1 MHIEDYERSVL
12 RKIGTLESVY
22 GKVRDR
28 QVQIRAELLEVI
40 IILLIA
46 FEVVKSLWP

>member
-1 MHIEDYERSVL
+1 
-12 RKIGTLESVY
+12 
-22 GKVRDR
+22 
-28 QVQIRAELLEVI
+28 VQIRAELLEVI